1 MINRRGL
8 AALAALAAALPSGAG
23 AGAGAVD
30 ATTGALRVDKMRSA
44 SVPGEVAVGIYLPP
58 GYGATPGK
66 RYPLVLLMHGG
77 GGSERDLARFAPVI
91 DQAIRDGRTPPLVV
105 ATPSARRSLY
115 MDYRDGSE
123 RWETFVVSELLPHLR
138 ASLDVSSAR
147 EETLLGGWSMGGL
160 GSLRLAFK
168 HPDLFGAVAALEPA
182 IEPALTWDAIGP
194 RVKFWRSDEIYQRVF
209 GTPVD
214 TAFWAENN
222 PASIAQRDPR
232 RLIDLGVYLDVGDQD
247 LLYLNQGVEFLHRVL
262 FDAGVAHEYRL
273 VQGGEHVG
281 SSLVPRLYDA
291 LGFIGRRLDPPAW
304 IDAAVLATR
313 AAMDDK
319 KRAAG
324 LPVEVVDPRRIR
336 GS

>member
-8 AALAALAAALPSGAG
+8 AAIAALATALPASASAAKAARGEPQ
-23 AGAGAVD
+23 VD
-30 ATTGALRVDKMRSA
+30 RLRSE

-66 RYPLVLLMHGG
+66 RYPLLLLLHGG
-77 GGSERDLARFAPVI
+77 DGSERDLARFAPVI
-91 DQAIRDGRTPPLVV
+91 DQAIGDGRTPPLVV
-105 ATPSARRSLY
+105 AMPSARRSLY

-123 RWETFVVSELLPHLR
+123 RWETFMVSELLPHLH
-138 ASLDVSSAR
+138 ATLDVSPAR
-147 EETLLGGWSMGGL
+147 KDTLVGGWSMGGL
-160 GSLRLAFK
+160 GALRLAFK
-168 HPDLFGAVAALEPA
+168 HPEIFSAVAALEPA

-194 RVKFWRSDEIYQRVF
+194 RVKFWRSDDIYRRVF
-209 GTPVD
+209 GAPVD
-214 TAFWAENN
+214 TAFWAANN
-222 PASIAQRDPR
+222 PATIAHRDPR

-281 SSLVPRLYDA
+281 PSLSPRLADA

-304 IDAAVLATR
+304 IDATVLATR
-313 AAMDDK
+313 AVMDEK

-324 LPVEVVDPRRIR
+324 LPVEIVDPRRIR

>member
-1 MINRRGL
+1 MINRRRL
-8 AALAALAAALPSGAG
+8 AAIAAMAAALPSAAG
-23 AGAGAVD
+23 AAKAAV
-30 ATTGALRVDKMRSA
+30 GGLRGDTLRSA
-44 SVPGEVAVGIYLPP
+44 FVPGEVGVGIYLPP
-58 GYGATPGK
+58 GYGATAGK
-66 RYPLVLLMHGG
+66 RYPLLLLLHGG
-77 GGSERDLARFAPVI
+77 DGSERDLARFAPVI

-105 ATPSARRSLY
+105 ATPGARRSLY

-123 RWETFVVSELLPHLR
+123 RWETFVVSELLPHLH
-138 ASLDVSSAR
+138 ASLDVSPAR
-147 EETLLGGWSMGGL
+147 KDTLVGGWSMGGL

-168 HPDLFGAVAALEPA
+168 HPEIFGAVAALEPA

-194 RVKFWRSDEIYQRVF
+194 RVKFWRSNEVYERVF
-209 GTPVD
+209 GAPVD
-214 TAFWAENN
+214 TAFWAANN
-222 PASIAQRDPR
+222 PASIAQNDPR

-247 LLYLNQGVEFLHRVL
+247 LLYLNQGVEFLHRIL

-281 SSLVPRLYDA
+281 PSLAPRLLDA
-291 LGFIGRRLDPPAW
+291 LGFMGRRLDPPNW
-304 IDAAVLATR
+304 IDASVLATR
-313 AAMDDK
+313 AIMDDK

>member
-1 MINRRGL
+1 MISRRRF
-8 AALAALAAALPSGAG
+8 AAITAFASAMPSAAG
-23 AGAGAVD
+23 ATARAGGEFR
-30 ATTGALRVDKMRSA
+30 TERLRSA
-44 SVPGEVAVGIYLPP
+44 NVPGEVAVGVYLPP
-58 GYGATPGK
+58 GYGATPAK
-66 RYPLVLLMHGG
+66 RYPLLLLLHGG
-77 GGSERDLARFAPVI
+77 DGSEQDLARFAPVI
-91 DQAIRDGRTPPLVV
+91 DQSIREGRIPPLVA

-123 RWETFVVSELLPHLR
+123 RWETFMVSELLPHLR
-138 ASLDVSSAR
+138 ATFAVSPAR
-147 EETLLGGWSMGGL
+147 KDTFVSGWSMGGL

-168 HPDLFGAVAALEPA
+168 HPDLFAAVAALEPA
-182 IEPALTWDAIGP
+182 VEPALGWEAIGP
-194 RVKFWRSDEIYQRVF
+194 WVKVWRSDEIYQRIF
-209 GTPVD
+209 GAPVD
-214 TAFWAENN
+214 TAFWAANN
-222 PASIAQRDPR
+222 PATVVQRDPR

-281 SSLVPRLYDA
+281 PSLAPRLSDA
-291 LGFIGRRLDPPAW
+291 LGFIGRRIEPPVW
-304 IDAAVLATR
+304 IDDAVLATR
-313 AAMDDK
+313 RIMDEK